1 MRKTSFWRRLKEL
14 YEIEYGI
21 VASVFVTI
29 PFLCIAF
36 QTLVYNIHKNLK
48 GNFTMDIITKPVI
61 GSEMIGSGGNLSGA
75 STGAPCRSERT
86 AKYNRLLMIEDE
98 LKGGKAL

>member
-1 MRKTSFWRRLKEL
+1 M
-14 YEIEYGI
+14 
-21 VASVFVTI
+21 
-29 PFLCIAF
+29 
-36 QTLVYNIHKNLK
+36 VYNIHKNLK

-61 GSEMIGSGGNLSGA
+61 GSEIIDSGGNLSGA

-86 AKYNRLLMIEDE
+86 AKCNRLLMTEDV

>member
-1 MRKTSFWRRLKEL
+1 M
-14 YEIEYGI
+14 
-21 VASVFVTI
+21 
-29 PFLCIAF
+29 
-36 QTLVYNIHKNLK
+36 VYNIHKNLK

-61 GSEMIGSGGNLSGA
+61 EQVIRSEIIDSGGNLSGA

-86 AKYNRLLMIEDE
+86 AKCNRLFIEDE

>member
-1 MRKTSFWRRLKEL
+1 
-14 YEIEYGI
+14 
-21 VASVFVTI
+21 
-29 PFLCIAF
+29 
-36 QTLVYNIHKNLK
+36 
-48 GNFTMDIITKPVI
+48 MDIIKKPVI

-75 STGAPCRSERT
+75 STGTPCRSERT

>member
-1 MRKTSFWRRLKEL
+1 MNLNETAAVDLRQFR
-14 YEIEYGI
+14 
-21 VASVFVTI
+21 
-29 PFLCIAF
+29 FLCIAF

-61 GSEMIGSGGNLSGA
+61 EQVIGSEIIDSRGGLSGA
-75 STGAPCRSERT
+75 STGAPCRSERM
-86 AKYNRLLMIEDE
+86 AKCNRLLMTEDE

>member
-1 MRKTSFWRRLKEL
+1 
-14 YEIEYGI
+14 
-21 VASVFVTI
+21 
-29 PFLCIAF
+29 
-36 QTLVYNIHKNLK
+36 
-48 GNFTMDIITKPVI
+48 MDIITKPVI
-61 GSEMIGSGGNLSGA
+61 EQVIRSEIIASGA